1 MLEALIFVVF
11 PFCMLFA
18 AISDMLSMTIANR
31 VPVLL
36 VAVFALVAPL
46 TGMDWATYGWHFAAG
61 GLVLA
66 VTFGLFALG
75 GMGGGDAKLLA
86 ASAVWMGL
94 NIHLVEYLVVST
106 FIGGLLTLAI
116 LVYRKSPLAAVTSHN
131 RFLRHFADE
140 TIRRSLWHRAWRWR
154 PAHLSELAI
163 DGVGT
168 RKAGGLIFS
177 PPAFPVRPDFYYS
190 IWPWSRRLGR
200 LFCWPGRMPQIYVNL
215 KLITIVSIKLTL
227 F

>member
-1 MLEALIFVVF
+1 MLNALIFVVF

-18 AISDMLSMTIANR
+18 AISDALSMTISNR

-36 VAVFALVAPL
+36 VAVFAVVAPL

-86 ASAVWMGL
+86 ATSIWMGL
-94 NIHLVEYLVVST
+94 NIHLVNYLVAST

-116 LVYRKSPLAAVTSHN
+116 LLYRKSPLATYTSHN
-131 RFLRHFADE
+131 PVLRHFADE
-140 TIRRSLWHRAWRWR
+140 TN
-154 PAHLSELAI
+154 
-163 DGVGT
+163 GVPYGI
-168 RKAGGLIFS
+168 ALGIGGLLTYPDS
-177 PPAFPVRPDFYYS
+177 PLMEWALA
-190 IWPWSRRLGR
+190 RLA
-200 LFCWPGRMPQIYVNL
+200 
-215 KLITIVSIKLTL
+215 T
-227 F
+227 

>member
-18 AISDMLSMTIANR
+18 ATSDMLSMTIANR

-36 VAVFALVAPL
+36 LAVFVLVAPL

-61 GLVLA
+61 ALVLA

-86 ASAVWMGL
+86 GTAVWMGF
-94 NIHLVEYLVVST
+94 NTHLVEYLVISA

-116 LVYRKSPLAAVTSHN
+116 LLYRKSPLAIYTSHSP
-131 RFLRHFADE
+131 FLRHFADD
-140 TIRRSLWHRAWRWR
+140 TTGVPYGIALGIGGLLTYPDSPLMVWALAR
-154 PAHLSELAI
+154 LAI
-163 DGVGT
+163 
-168 RKAGGLIFS
+168 
-177 PPAFPVRPDFYYS
+177 
-190 IWPWSRRLGR
+190 
-200 LFCWPGRMPQIYVNL
+200 
-215 KLITIVSIKLTL
+215 
-227 F
+227 